1 MALFSRLYEMMDTQ
15 GRLTSTT
22 IQDPPLK
29 AAYEDA
35 FKKIAKLPLGPKE
48 DGGSLESYLKEP
60 TWDLASA
67 ILKQA
72 KREPDFLYSRS

>member
-1 MALFSRLYEMMDTQ
+1 M
-15 GRLTSTT
+15 
-22 IQDPPLK
+22 LK

-35 FKKIAKLPLGPKE
+35 FMKLAKLPLGPKE

-67 ILKQA
+67 ILKKA
-72 KREPDFLYSRS
+72 KREPDYLYSRS